1 MKWWKTRTEALP
13 ALEMRALDAGALMG
27 LARSCDGYQR
37 EAAVVELVRRA
48 DPQAIP
54 VLLVGVGDW
63 VLEVRR
69 AAMQGLAVFMRDE
82 FIAQWAHALPELAFV
97 YRVRR
102 TDLRDLRSA
111 IEDFLARNIDL
122 LEQHAPALDD
132 EMRRWLFT
140 LRLQQRTPDQPA
152 LQDLLGRAV
161 RSNDLL
167 TALLCLNAAD
177 RLQAPASRRAVF
189 ESASRS
195 RLPRVRM
202 MALRELLSLQEHD
215 ARPLLRGMC
224 FDTSAAVRSLAVGAL
239 ASERDEISA
248 RAKEILDRPGCEARW
263 TVSALHVL
271 HLLEDP
277 QAIVLARSMAQSPA
291 VPLRRLA
298 RWLMLSAA
306 QGDELDEQLMAL
318 AADPSPKMRR
328 LAVDRIR
335 RGAPLPNP
343 DALMRLGL
351 ERRELAMDVIA
362 MLGSGSPWDRLL
374 FVMKLLDG
382 EPPSGRLRNAINIEL
397 DAWGKA
403 MANSYVQPR
412 QDRAASL
419 AALWGRR
426 FELLPA
432 NRPSGL
438 LPYGFPKEVEYH
450 LRAFRVI

>member
-37 EAAVVELVRRA
+37 EAAVVELIRRA

-102 TDLRDLRSA
+102 TDLHDLRSA
-111 IEDFLARNIDL
+111 IEDFLAHSINA
-122 LEQHAPALDD
+122 LEQHAPAMDD

-140 LRLQQRTPDQPA
+140 LRLQRTHDHPA
-152 LQDLLGRAV
+152 LQDLLCRAV

-167 TALLCLNAAD
+167 TALLCLNAAE
-177 RLQAPASRRAVF
+177 RLQASASRRAVF

-239 ASERDEISA
+239 GSERDEISA
-248 RAKEILDRPGCEARW
+248 HAKEILDRPGCEARW

-291 VPLRRLA
+291 VALRRLA
-298 RWLMLSAA
+298 RWLMLSAV

-328 LAVDRIR
+328 LAIDHIR

-343 DALMRLGL
+343 DALMRIGL

-382 EPPSGRLRNAINIEL
+382 ELPSDKLRNAINIEL
-397 DAWGKA
+397 DAWAKA

>member
-1 MKWWKTRTEALP
+1 M
-13 ALEMRALDAGALMG
+13 
-27 LARSCDGYQR
+27 R
-37 EAAVVELVRRA
+37 EAIQLVSLW
-48 DPQAIP
+48 AIP

-82 FIAQWAHALPELAFV
+82 FIAQWAHALQELAFV

-140 LRLQQRTPDQPA
+140 LRLQRTHDQPA
-152 LQDLLGRAV
+152 LQDLLCRAE

-177 RLQAPASRRAVF
+177 RLQALASRRAVF

-202 MALRELLSLQEHD
+202 MALRELLSLQAHD

-224 FDTSAAVRSLAVGAL
+224 FDTSAAVRSLAVGAV
-239 ASERDEISA
+239 AAERVEISA
-248 RAKEILDRPGCEARW
+248 RAKEIMDRPGCEARW

-306 QGDELDEQLMAL
+306 QGDEIDEQLMTL

-328 LAVDRIR
+328 LAIDHIR

-343 DALMRLGL
+343 DALMRMGL

-382 EPPSGRLRNAINIEL
+382 EPPSGKLRNAINIEL

-450 LRAFRVI
+450 LLAFRVI